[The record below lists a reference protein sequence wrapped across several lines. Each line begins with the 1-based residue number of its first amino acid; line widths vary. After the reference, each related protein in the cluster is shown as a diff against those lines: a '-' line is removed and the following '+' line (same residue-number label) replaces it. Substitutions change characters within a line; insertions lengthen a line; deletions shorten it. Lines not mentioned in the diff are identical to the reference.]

1 MNPTPGP
8 APEPTDLDSAVHR
21 ARRVRALYEILEER
35 QNGQVW
41 SLHELVL
48 GFVNDVGTVGRLVLA
63 RDGTWDIDGDVRA
76 QLQQK
81 LVESMWWVMV
91 LADRLD
97 IDMADAFVSTMDR
110 IEADLQDAVGRT
122 APPSGDGGPRPS

>member
-8 APEPTDLDSAVHR
+8 APESTDLDSAVRR

-35 QNGQVW
+35 QSGQVW
-41 SLHELVL
+41 SLHELML

-63 RDGTWDIDGDVRA
+63 RDGTWGIDGDVRA
-76 QLQQK
+76 QLQHK
-81 LVESMWWVMV
+81 LAESMWWVMV

-97 IDMADAFVSTMDR
+97 IDMTDAYFSTMDR
-110 IEADLQDAVGRT
+110 LETDLEDTVGRP
-122 APPSGDGGPRPS
+122 ASA

>member
-1 MNPTPGP
+1 
-8 APEPTDLDSAVHR
+8 VHR

-41 SLHELVL
+41 SLHELML

-63 RDGTWDIDGDVRA
+63 RDGTWEIDGDVRA
-76 QLQQK
+76 QLEHK
-81 LVESMWWVMV
+81 LAESMWWVIV

-110 IEADLQDAVGRT
+110 IEANLQDAVGRT
-122 APPSGDGGPRPS
+122 AST

>member
-1 MNPTPGP
+1 MDPTDGP
-8 APEPTDLDSAVHR
+8 APELTDLDSAVHR

-63 RDGTWDIDGDVRA
+63 RDGTWDFDGDVRA

-81 LVESMWWVMV
+81 LAESMWWVMV

-110 IEADLQDAVGRT
+110 IEADLQDAVEHA

>member
-1 MNPTPGP
+1 MNHTPGP

-41 SLHELVL
+41 SLHELML

-63 RDGTWDIDGDVRA
+63 RDGIWGIDGDVRT
-76 QLQQK
+76 QLQHK
-81 LVESMWWVMV
+81 LAESMWWVMV

-97 IDMADAFVSTMDR
+97 IDMTDAFVSTMDR
-110 IEADLQDAVGRT
+110 IEANLQDAVGRT
-122 APPSGDGGPRPS
+122 TST

>member
-1 MNPTPGP
+1 
-8 APEPTDLDSAVHR
+8 VHR

-41 SLHELVL
+41 SLHELML

-63 RDGTWDIDGDVRA
+63 RDGIWGIDGDVRT
-76 QLQQK
+76 QLQHK
-81 LVESMWWVMV
+81 LAESMWWVMV

-97 IDMADAFVSTMDR
+97 IDMTDAFVSTMDR
-110 IEADLQDAVGRT
+110 IEANLQDAVGRT
-122 APPSGDGGPRPS
+122 TST